1 MHVMIKSK
9 FVLSAFFAMFTFVFW
24 AQQDPQFTQ
33 YMDNTLFVNPA
44 YAGSGN
50 VLNMTAIHREQWVG
64 MAGRP
69 RSSTFGIH
77 SPLPYES
84 VGVGFTAVNDAI
96 GPMNSTLLYA
106 DVSYTLRFK
115 NSESKLSFGIKGGVN
130 ILSSRTDQLLTT
142 VAQDPGFIG
151 NNLTRVNPNFGL
163 GLYYHTKKFFLGA
176 SSPKLIENSYD
187 GSSTNLEKRHY
198 FLIGGGVINLNP
210 QWKIRPTSQLKYTV
224 GSPLSIDMSLATIYG
239 DKLWIGVMHRLA
251 DSFGAFAQYQI
262 STQFKA
268 GIAYDQSVTE
278 ISRYNQGTYEVLVSY
293 DLIFNKSGLKS
304 PRYF

>member
-115 NSESKLSFGIKGGVN
+115 NSESK
-130 ILSSRTDQLLTT
+130 
-142 VAQDPGFIG
+142 
-151 NNLTRVNPNFGL
+151 
-163 GLYYHTKKFFLGA
+163 
-176 SSPKLIENSYD
+176 
-187 GSSTNLEKRHY
+187 
-198 FLIGGGVINLNP
+198 
-210 QWKIRPTSQLKYTV
+210 
-224 GSPLSIDMSLATIYG
+224 
-239 DKLWIGVMHRLA
+239 
-251 DSFGAFAQYQI
+251 
-262 STQFKA
+262 
-268 GIAYDQSVTE
+268 
-278 ISRYNQGTYEVLVSY
+278 
-293 DLIFNKSGLKS
+293 
-304 PRYF
+304 